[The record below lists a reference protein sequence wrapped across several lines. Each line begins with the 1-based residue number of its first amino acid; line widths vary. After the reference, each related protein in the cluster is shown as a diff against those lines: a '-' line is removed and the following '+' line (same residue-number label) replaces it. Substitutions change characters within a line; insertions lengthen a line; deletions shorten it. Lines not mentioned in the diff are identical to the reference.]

1 MNRERCR
8 KIVSDILEDLA
19 GDIIALTGAA
29 VSASANSTDPIPNTV
44 IKEFSHDNSVKGT
57 RLSEWRV
64 KNNKTKVFVYPT
76 TGRVIYTRVMGKKY
90 VGDEESERSKVVK
103 IPIGTKGSI
112 TNWAKES
119 EDRYVCLR
127 TARTAVSSTVTTG
140 WWSPDSTQNYTVFP
154 KEN

>member
-1 MNRERCR
+1 MKRM
-8 KIVSDILEDLA
+8 KKTIAVLAVSGALA
-19 GDIIALTGAA
+19 ISGITGAA

-44 IKEFSHDNSVKGT
+44 NKEFSHDNSVKGT
-57 RLSEWRV
+57 SLSEWRV

>member
-1 MNRERCR
+1 MKRM
-8 KIVSDILEDLA
+8 KKTIAVLAVSGALA
-19 GDIIALTGAA
+19 ISGITGAA

-44 IKEFSHDNSVKGT
+44 NKEFSHDNSVKGT
-57 RLSEWRV
+57 SLSEWRV

-76 TGRVIYTRVMGKKY
+76 TGRVIYTRVMGKKC

-127 TARTAVSSTVTTG
+127 MARTAVSSTVTTG